1 MFTRKQ
7 TKELLPIM
15 QAFAEGKT
23 IQYKFNEG
31 WRDLDRL
38 EALGDTSKYR
48 IKPEIKYRPFKSQ
61 EECWNEM
68 LKHQPFGYI
77 KRKENNEITQIT
89 GMNTVHYEELHID
102 LSFNSN
108 SFYTADNLFDVYTFT
123 DGTPFGI
130 MEE

>member
-38 EALGDTSKYR
+38 EALSDTSKYR
-48 IKPEIKYRPFKSQ
+48 IKPELKYRPFKNQ

-68 LKHQPFGYI
+68 HKHPNFGWI
-77 KRKENNEITQIT
+77 KGNTTGEYKQIVRIYNY
-89 GMNTVHYEELHID
+89 NTELI
-102 LSFNSN
+102 FNIGYNGS
-108 SFYTADNLFDVYTFT
+108 ADYSPEMMFSSYTFI

-130 MEE
+130 KEE

>member
-1 MFTRKQ
+1 MKV
-7 TKELLPIM
+7 KKI
-15 QAFAEGKT
+15 KH
-23 IQYKFNEG
+23 
-31 WRDLDRL
+31 
-38 EALGDTSKYR
+38 R
-48 IKPEIKYRPFKSQ
+48 IKPEQKYRPFETK

-89 GMNTVHYEELHID
+89 GMNTVHYGELHID

-123 DGTPFGI
+123 DGAPFGI
-130 MEE
+130 REE